1 LATVAG
7 QRRPTPPFDADEGR
21 EHFVSQHLSFPAA
34 PHAQHLLRR
43 RAEELLEAAAG
54 DADAVA
60 AEAKEAQAAQLFL
73 QHQSLTFQHL
83 FLHQYTKRLARAG
96 LKKSAKAT
104 DCAVQ
109 DDEQLTEQQRMNMM
123 FRGLEEERGVG
134 ALIGALPPA
143 WTVVQISCA
152 GGLAAT
158 RFKRTKRGEASPAAN
173 PPLCLLRL
181 RYLPGTYAEMEFL
194 DISLSKDS
202 RLFLRAIFTVPS
214 TGEL

>member
-1 LATVAG
+1 
-7 QRRPTPPFDADEGR
+7 
-21 EHFVSQHLSFPAA
+21 VSQHLSFPAA

-60 AEAKEAQAAQLFL
+60 AGAKEAEAAQLFF

-83 FLHQYTKRLARAG
+83 FLHQYTKRLAKAG
-96 LKKSAKAT
+96 LKKSAKAA

-123 FRGLEEERGVG
+123 FRGLKEERVG

-181 RYLPGTYAEMEFL
+181 RYLPPIQGSPVIE
-194 DISLSKDS
+194 LSSCRDKAGA
-202 RLFLRAIFTVPS
+202 RLLLILLITLLVIL
-214 TGEL
+214 T

>member
-1 LATVAG
+1 MATREGLKDTSVLLRHYESAPVLLATAAG
-7 QRRPTPPFDADEGR
+7 QRRPTPLLDADERR

-60 AEAKEAQAAQLFL
+60 AEAKEAEAAQLYL

-96 LKKSAKAT
+96 LKKPAKAT
-104 DCAVQ
+104 ECAVQ

-123 FRGLEEERGVG
+123 FRGLDEREVGV
-134 ALIGALPPA
+134 LIGALPPS

-181 RYLPGTYAEMEFL
+181 RYPAPT
-194 DISLSKDS
+194 
-202 RLFLRAIFTVPS
+202 LRWNSWT
-214 TGEL
+214 